1 MTRILEETIDSLKPT
16 DAIRVLDAV
25 DGTLDALRKDAL
37 QIGDTPEIREI
48 LNRIDVYKGHLQ
60 RQRSVVAAPQ

>member
-1 MTRILEETIDSLKPT
+1 MTRILEETIDSLQPT

-48 LNRIDVYKGHLQ
+48 LNRIDIYKGHLQ

>member
-1 MTRILEETIDSLKPT
+1 MTRILEETIDSLQPT